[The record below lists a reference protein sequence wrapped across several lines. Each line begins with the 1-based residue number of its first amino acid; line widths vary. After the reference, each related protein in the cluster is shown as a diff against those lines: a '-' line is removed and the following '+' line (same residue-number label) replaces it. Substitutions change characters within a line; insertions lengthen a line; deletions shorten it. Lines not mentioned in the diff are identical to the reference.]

1 MYLRACKQLLRHA
14 SIGRRDRPSALGALM
29 RHLMANT
36 GRDFFHEVERLDLS
50 LSQIKTLQFMADHE
64 PGTLRAI
71 SDELGLSLPGVSRA
85 IDGLHKR
92 GIVKRT
98 EDPDDRRAR
107 CLTLTA
113 KGARTMEGWTALRLA
128 GIRAVRGG
136 PRAGRARGAVPGLKL
151 LAERPEIA
159 AHPPEARR

>member
-1 MYLRACKQLLRHA
+1 MQATDAPKQVLADKLA
-14 SIGRRDRPSALGALM
+14 LDLGAVM
-29 RHLMANT
+29 RHLIANT

-92 GIVKRT
+92 GMVKRV
-98 EDPDDRRAR
+98 EDPDDRRAKR
-107 CLTLTA
+107 VSLTTKGRRTFDGLMALRVAGLREFVAGLTA
-113 KGARTMEGWTALRLA
+113 EEGEALEL
-128 GIRAVRGG
+128 
-136 PRAGRARGAVPGLKL
+136 GLRPL
-151 LAERPEIA
+151 MERPEMA
-159 AHPPEARR
+159 ALRPGGKR